1 VKVLKR
7 GRMKVEVKVIVGDG
21 EGGGEG
27 GWIFEKVCL

>member
-7 GRMKVEVKVIVGDG
+7 ERMKVEAKVEVIVG

-27 GWIFEKVCL
+27 GWIFEKVRL